1 MTTPNPVQPLGPAKQ
16 KYMEMDDLVP
26 RGQIILAYQEPAE
39 LHKQLP
45 RLLTKAHL
53 SGQHLLLLRLLCLSK
68 NEANRKQQIAHLEV
82 ELRSLNARLQNQQEL
97 ISIMILPCATLEQL
111 FAFAVRHQAAQLILT
126 DDLMHA
132 YA

>member
-1 MTTPNPVQPLGPAKQ
+1 MTSPYPAQPTGLARQ
-16 KYMEMDDLVP
+16 TYMEMDDLVP

-39 LHKQLP
+39 LDKQLP
-45 RLLTKAHL
+45 RLLAKARL
-53 SGQHLLLLRLLCLSK
+53 SGQHLLLLRLFCLNK
-68 NEANRKQQIAHLEV
+68 NETHRKRQIANLEI

-111 FAFAVRHQAAQLILT
+111 FTFAVHHQATQLLLT
-126 DDLMHA
+126 DDLMQA

>member
-1 MTTPNPVQPLGPAKQ
+1 MTSPYPAQPTGLARQ
-16 KYMEMDDLVP
+16 TYMEMDDLVP

-45 RLLTKAHL
+45 RLLAKARL
-53 SGQHLLLLRLLCLSK
+53 SGQHLLLLRLFCLNK
-68 NEANRKQQIAHLEV
+68 NETHRKQQIANLEI

-111 FAFAVRHQAAQLILT
+111 FTFAVHHQATQLLLT
-126 DDLMHA
+126 DDLMQA